1 MEILR
6 MKTRNG
12 TAQNRKK
19 PNVSIEEVTDLAFAI
34 AKKYLRKEPEA
45 IVSTE
50 ELEGEWRITVEALE
64 RRSIPD
70 SQDLLGRYEVRLNKN
85 GALIGW
91 AQKVIRRRCDI
102 ISSSET
108 ETETS

>member
-1 MEILR
+1 MMAE
-6 MKTRNG
+6 KTS
-12 TAQNRKK
+12 
-19 PNVSIEEVTDLAFAI
+19 VSIEEVTDRAFAI

-45 IVSTE
+45 ILSVE
-50 ELEGEWRITVEALE
+50 QLEGEWRITVEVLE

-70 SQDLLGRYEVRLNKN
+70 SQDLLGRYEIRFNKN

-91 AQKVIRRRCDI
+91 TQKVIRRRCDKV
-102 ISSSET
+102 SPSET

>member
-1 MEILR
+1 
-6 MKTRNG
+6 MKAEKTS
-12 TAQNRKK
+12 
-19 PNVSIEEVTDLAFAI
+19 VSIEEVTDLTFAI

-45 IVSTE
+45 ILSVE
-50 ELEGEWRITVEALE
+50 QLEGEWRITVEALE
-64 RRSIPD
+64 RKSIPD
-70 SQDLLGRYEVRLNKN
+70 SLDLLGRYEIRLNKN

-91 AQKVIRRRCDI
+91 TQKVIRRRCDL

>member
-1 MEILR
+1 LALRGKYEI
-6 MKTRNG
+6 M
-12 TAQNRKK
+12 AKK
-19 PNVSIEEVTDLAFAI
+19 ASVSIEEVTDMAFAI

-45 IVSTE
+45 VLSVE
-50 ELEGEWRITVEALE
+50 EVQGEWRITVEALE

-70 SQDLLGRYEVRLNKN
+70 SLDLLGRYEIRLNKS

-91 AQKVIRRRCDI
+91 TQRVIRRRCDK
-102 ISSSET
+102 ISSSEA